1 MGMFV
6 PAKTPREIVVKI
18 HREVARIVQ
27 LPDVKQRFAVDAAE
41 AVGSTPE
48 VFTAFL
54 KAETAR
60 WTRVVKEAGIRL
72 D

>member
-1 MGMFV
+1 MFV
-6 PAKTPREIVVKI
+6 PAKTPREFIVRI

-48 VFTAFL
+48 EFAVFL
-54 KAETAR
+54 KDETAR
-60 WTRVVKEAGIRL
+60 WTRVVQEAGIRL

>member
-1 MGMFV
+1 
-6 PAKTPREIVVKI
+6 
-18 HREVARIVQ
+18 VQ

-48 VFTAFL
+48 AFTAFL

>member
-1 MGMFV
+1 MFV
-6 PAKTPREIVVKI
+6 PAKTPREVVVRI
-18 HREVARIVQ
+18 HREVVRIVQ
-27 LPDVKQRFAVDAAE
+27 LPEVKLRFAVDAAE

-48 VFTAFL
+48 EFTAFL
-54 KAETAR
+54 RAETAR